1 MANAVPPLSF
11 DAFAS
16 FTQGADDPT
25 LHTVPT
31 RFPYYGLASNLTA
44 NVLGESQK
52 HLEQTYYPLEDEL
65 ANNLTY
71 NNPALLPDAIVK
83 GTDTV
88 NAAYDTT
95 RSGVLGQFR
104 QYGIDPTERQ
114 MAALNRAD
122 NLGRTASIVDAANKI
137 RIKMAD
143 RDRAIAAGGI
153 GTQASSLK
161 TTGG

>member
-1 MANAVPPLSF
+1 MANAVTPLF
-11 DAFAS
+11 N
-16 FTQGADDPT
+16 
-25 LHTVPT
+25 TVPT
-31 RFPYYGLASNLTA
+31 GPIFGSYLPSSLISSR
-44 NVLGESQK
+44 VLEESQK
-52 HLEQTYYPLEDEL
+52 HLEQTYYPVEDEL
-65 ANNLTY
+65 VNNLSY
-71 NNPALLPDAIVK
+71 NNPALLTDALAK

-88 NAAYDTT
+88 NSAYDNT
-95 RSGVLGQFR
+95 RTGVLGQFR

-122 NLGRTASIVDAANKI
+122 NLGRTASVVDAANKI

-161 TTGG
+161 ATGG